1 MIKQLLSAAALAAMA
16 LSVNATEV
24 TLWEGEC
31 NFGTAWAS
39 DASFAIGAS
48 DLNVLGNETAVLKLY
63 YTLDS
68 ACEYWQFK
76 PCSNGDG
83 WTPLAVA
90 AELGNDYSCITV
102 NAGTTSYELPLGA
115 ADIATIKANGLRM
128 QGYGMTMTKV
138 TTDTDKEIDPN
149 VLWEGELEFTG
160 WDVHGAEV
168 AQSKVKAGDILTYTF
183 SNAGSDSEALLK
195 ASDWSNLLGTTKIVR
210 NVMEKGKVEVGVT
223 QEMIDDCGGKFFLQG
238 IGNFVVTK
246 IEKTGTFDP
255 KGVVVYGSRKSSI
268 SIFAVIPEGTTKI
281 AADFNEAPEWFQLC
295 NSTWEPQEFPYEAS
309 NDGKTIT
316 WTITPE
322 FIADVASTEEF
333 VINAGIQNIGNESSR
348 TVNLLKV
355 YYPSDESGIAG
366 IAAEK
371 KSVNV
376 YDLAGRVVRHN
387 VESANAVN
395 GLAKGIYIVNGK
407 KVLVK

>member
-16 LSVNATEV
+16 LSVNAAEV

-90 AELGNDYSCITV
+90 AELGNDYSCISV

-115 ADIATIKANGLRM
+115 ADIATIKANGMRF

-149 VLWEGELEFTG
+149 VLWEGEYTITG
-160 WDVHGAEV
+160 WNNGAEF
-168 AQSKVKAGDILTYTF
+168 AAGKVKAGDILTYTF
-183 SNAGSDSEALLK
+183 TEAGNDDAQVLVKGSD
-195 ASDWSNLLGTTKIVR
+195 WNNLLGTTKITQKDMATGAVT
-210 NVMEKGKVEVGVT
+210 VGVT
-223 QEMIDDCGGKFFLQG
+223 QEMIDNCGGKIFLQG
-238 IGNFVVTK
+238 EGDCVCTK
-246 IEKTGTFDP
+246 ITKTGEFDA
-255 KGVVVYGSRKSSI
+255 KGVAAYGARIPGVSV
-268 SIFAVIPEGTTKI
+268 FAVIPEGTAKV
-281 AADFNEAPEWFQLC
+281 AVEFDAVPEWAQLC
-295 NSTWEPQEFPYEAS
+295 DKSWTDKEFPSEAS
-309 NDGKTIT
+309 NEGKTVT
-316 WTITPE
+316 YTITPE
-322 FIADVASTEEF
+322 FVTAVATDKEF
-333 VINAGIQNIGNESSR
+333 IINGGGAN
-348 TVNLLKV
+348 VVKV
-355 YYPSDESGIAG
+355 YYPSEGDDSGIAG

-371 KSVNV
+371 KIVNV

-387 VESANAVN
+387 IDSANAIN

>member
-16 LSVNATEV
+16 LSVNAAEV

-31 NFGTAWAS
+31 NFGTAWS
-39 DASFAIGAS
+39 ESFAIGAS

-76 PCSNGDG
+76 PCSNSEG
-83 WTPLAVA
+83 WTPLEVA
-90 AELGNDYSCITV
+90 KTLGNDYSCISV
-102 NAGTTSYELPLGA
+102 NAGTTSYELPLEA

-149 VLWEGELEFTG
+149 VIWEGEYKISG
-160 WDVHGAEV
+160 WNNGAEF
-168 AQSKVKAGDILTYTF
+168 AAGKVKAGDILTYTF
-183 SNAGSDSEALLK
+183 TEAGNDDAQVLVKGSD
-195 ASDWSNLLGTTKIVR
+195 WNNLLGTTKITHKDMATGAVT
-210 NVMEKGKVEVGVT
+210 VGVT
-223 QEMIDDCGGKFFLQG
+223 QEMIDNCGGKIFLQG
-238 IGNFVVTK
+238 EGDCVCTK
-246 IEKTGTFDP
+246 ITKTGEFDA
-255 KGVVVYGSRKSSI
+255 KGVAAYGARIPGVSV
-268 SIFAVIPEGTTKI
+268 FAVIPEGTAKV
-281 AADFNEAPEWFQLC
+281 AVDFDAVPEWTQLC
-295 NSTWEPQEFPYEAS
+295 DKSWTDKEFPSETS
-309 NDGKTIT
+309 NEGKTVT
-316 WTITPE
+316 YTITPE
-322 FIADVASTEEF
+322 FVTAVATDKEF
-333 VINAGIQNIGNESSR
+333 IINGGGAN
-348 TVNLLKV
+348 VVKV
-355 YYPSDESGIAG
+355 YYPSETESGIAG

-371 KSVNV
+371 KIVNV

-387 VESANAVN
+387 IDSANAVN

>member
-16 LSVNATEV
+16 LSVNAAEV

-90 AELGNDYSCITV
+90 AELGNDYSCISV

-115 ADIATIKANGLRM
+115 ADIATIKANGMRF

-149 VLWEGELEFTG
+149 VLWEGEYTITG
-160 WDVHGAEV
+160 WNNGAEF
-168 AQSKVKAGDILTYTF
+168 AAGKVKAGDILTYTF
-183 SNAGSDSEALLK
+183 TEAGNDDAQVLVKGSD
-195 ASDWSNLLGTTKIVR
+195 WNNLLGTTKITQKDMATGAVT
-210 NVMEKGKVEVGVT
+210 VGVT
-223 QEMIDDCGGKFFLQG
+223 QEMIDNCGGKIFLQG
-238 IGNFVVTK
+238 EGDCVCTK
-246 IEKTGTFDP
+246 ITKTGEFDA
-255 KGVVVYGSRKSSI
+255 KGVAAYGARIPGVSV
-268 SIFAVIPEGTTKI
+268 FAVIPEGTAKV
-281 AADFNEAPEWFQLC
+281 AVEFDAVPEWAQLC
-295 NSTWEPQEFPYEAS
+295 DKSWTDKGFPSEAS
-309 NDGKTIT
+309 NEGKTVT
-316 WTITPE
+316 YTITPE
-322 FIADVASTEEF
+322 FVTAVATDKEF
-333 VINAGIQNIGNESSR
+333 IINGGGAN
-348 TVNLLKV
+348 VVKV
-355 YYPSDESGIAG
+355 YYPSEGDDSGIAG

-371 KSVNV
+371 KIVNV

-387 VESANAVN
+387 IDSANAVN
-395 GLAKGIYIVNGK
+395 GLAKGIYIINGK

>member
-16 LSVNATEV
+16 LSVNAAKV

-149 VLWEGELEFTG
+149 VLWEGEYKISG
-160 WDVHGAEV
+160 WNSGAEFPV
-168 AQSKVKAGDILTYTF
+168 GKVKAGDILTYTF
-183 SNAGSDSEALLK
+183 TEAGSENAQVLIK
-195 ASDWSNLLGTTKIVR
+195 GSDWNNLLGTTKITQKDMATGAVT
-210 NVMEKGKVEVGVT
+210 VGVT
-223 QEMIDDCGGKFFLQG
+223 QEMIDNCGGKIFLQG
-238 IGNFVVTK
+238 EGDCVCTK
-246 IEKTGTFDP
+246 ITKAGEFDA
-255 KGVVVYGSRKSSI
+255 KGVAAYGARIPGVSV
-268 SIFAVIPEGTTKI
+268 FAVIPEGTAKV
-281 AADFNEAPEWFQLC
+281 AVDFDAVPEWAQLC
-295 NSTWEPQEFPYEAS
+295 DKSWTDKEFPKETS
-309 NDGKTIT
+309 NDGKTVT
-316 WTITPE
+316 YTITPE
-322 FIADVASTEEF
+322 FVTAVATDKEF
-333 VINAGIQNIGNESSR
+333 IINGGGAN
-348 TVNLLKV
+348 VVKV
-355 YYPSDESGIAG
+355 YYPSEGDDSGIAG

>member
-16 LSVNATEV
+16 LSVNAAEV

-90 AELGNDYSCITV
+90 AELGNSYNCISVT
-102 NAGTTSYELPLGA
+102 AESTFYDLPLGA

-149 VLWEGELEFTG
+149 MIWEGEYKISG
-160 WDVHGAEV
+160 WNSGAEFPV
-168 AQSKVKAGDILTYTF
+168 GKVKAGDILTYTF
-183 SNAGSDSEALLK
+183 TEAGNEDAQVLVKGSD
-195 ASDWSNLLGTTKIVR
+195 WNNLLGTTKITQKDMATGAV
-210 NVMEKGKVEVGVT
+210 VVGVT
-223 QEMIDDCGGKFFLQG
+223 QEMIDNCGGKIFLQG
-238 IGNFVVTK
+238 EGDCVCTK
-246 IEKTGTFDP
+246 ITKTGEFDA
-255 KGVVVYGSRKSSI
+255 KGVAAYGARIPGVSV
-268 SIFAVIPEGTTKI
+268 FAVIPEGTAKV
-281 AADFNEAPEWFQLC
+281 AVEFDAVPEWAQLC
-295 NSTWEPQEFPYEAS
+295 DKSWTDKEFPSETS
-309 NDGKTIT
+309 NEGKTVT
-316 WTITPE
+316 YTITPE
-322 FIADVASTEEF
+322 FVTAVATDKEF
-333 VINAGIQNIGNESSR
+333 IINGGGAN
-348 TVNLLKV
+348 VVKV
-355 YYPSDESGIAG
+355 YYPSEGDDSGIAG
-366 IAAEK
+366 IVADK
-371 KSVNV
+371 KIVNV

-387 VESANAVN
+387 IDSANAVN

>member
-16 LSVNATEV
+16 LSVNAAEV

-90 AELGNDYSCITV
+90 AELGNDYSCISV

-149 VLWEGELEFTG
+149 VLWEGEYTITG
-160 WDVHGAEV
+160 WNNGAEF
-168 AQSKVKAGDILTYTF
+168 AAGKVKAGDILTYTF
-183 SNAGSDSEALLK
+183 TEAGNDDAQVLVKGSD
-195 ASDWSNLLGTTKIVR
+195 WNNLLGTTKITQKDMATGAVT
-210 NVMEKGKVEVGVT
+210 VGVT
-223 QEMIDDCGGKFFLQG
+223 QEMIDNCGGKIFLQG
-238 IGNFVVTK
+238 EGDCVCTK
-246 IEKTGTFDP
+246 ITKTGEFDA
-255 KGVVVYGSRKSSI
+255 KGVAAYGARIPGVSV
-268 SIFAVIPEGTTKI
+268 FAVIPEGTAKV
-281 AADFNEAPEWFQLC
+281 AVEFDAVPEWAQLC
-295 NSTWEPQEFPYEAS
+295 DKSWTDKEFPSEAS
-309 NDGKTIT
+309 NEGKTVT
-316 WTITPE
+316 YTITPE
-322 FIADVASTEEF
+322 FVTAVATDKEF
-333 VINAGIQNIGNESSR
+333 IINGGGAN
-348 TVNLLKV
+348 VVKV
-355 YYPSDESGIAG
+355 YYPSEGDDSGIAG

-371 KSVNV
+371 KIVNI

-387 VESANAVN
+387 IDSANAIN

>member
-16 LSVNATEV
+16 LSVNAAEV

-90 AELGNDYSCITV
+90 AELGNDYSCISV

-115 ADIATIKANGLRM
+115 ADIATIKANGLRF

-149 VLWEGELEFTG
+149 VLWEGEYTITG
-160 WDVHGAEV
+160 WNNGAEF
-168 AQSKVKAGDILTYTF
+168 AAGKVKAGDILTYTF
-183 SNAGSDSEALLK
+183 TEAGNENAQVLVKGSD
-195 ASDWSNLLGTTKIVR
+195 WNNLLGTTKITQKDMATGAVT
-210 NVMEKGKVEVGVT
+210 VGVT
-223 QEMIDDCGGKFFLQG
+223 QEMIDNCGGKIFLQG
-238 IGNFVVTK
+238 EGDCVCTK
-246 IEKTGTFDP
+246 ITKTGEFDAKSVAAYGARIP
-255 KGVVVYGSRKSSI
+255 GVSV
-268 SIFAVIPEGTTKI
+268 FAVIPEGTAKV
-281 AADFNEAPEWFQLC
+281 AVEFDAVPEWAQLC
-295 NSTWEPQEFPYEAS
+295 DKSWTDKEFPSETS
-309 NDGKTIT
+309 NEGKTVT
-316 WTITPE
+316 YTITPE
-322 FIADVASTEEF
+322 FVTAVAADKEF
-333 VINAGIQNIGNESSR
+333 IINGGGANVVKI
-348 TVNLLKV
+348 
-355 YYPSDESGIAG
+355 YYPTEDAGSGIAG

-371 KSVNV
+371 KIVNV

-387 VESANAVN
+387 IDSANAVN

>member
-16 LSVNATEV
+16 LSVNAAEV

-90 AELGNDYSCITV
+90 AELGNDYSCISV

-115 ADIATIKANGLRM
+115 ADIATIKANGMRF

-149 VLWEGELEFTG
+149 VLWEGEYTITG
-160 WDVHGAEV
+160 WNNGAEF
-168 AQSKVKAGDILTYTF
+168 AAGKVKAGDILTYTF
-183 SNAGSDSEALLK
+183 TEAGNDDAQVLVKGSD
-195 ASDWSNLLGTTKIVR
+195 WNNLLGTTKITHKDMATGAVT
-210 NVMEKGKVEVGVT
+210 VGVT
-223 QEMIDDCGGKFFLQG
+223 QEMIDNCGGKIFLQG
-238 IGNFVVTK
+238 EGDCVCTK
-246 IEKTGTFDP
+246 ITKTGEFDA
-255 KGVVVYGSRKSSI
+255 KGVAAYGARIPGVSV
-268 SIFAVIPEGTTKI
+268 FAVIPEGTAKV
-281 AADFNEAPEWFQLC
+281 AVEFDAVPEWAQLC
-295 NSTWEPQEFPYEAS
+295 DKSWTDKEFPSEAS
-309 NDGKTIT
+309 NEGKTVT
-316 WTITPE
+316 YTITPE
-322 FIADVASTEEF
+322 FVTAVATDKEF
-333 VINAGIQNIGNESSR
+333 IINGGGAN
-348 TVNLLKV
+348 VVKV
-355 YYPSDESGIAG
+355 YYPSEGEGSGIAG

-371 KSVNV
+371 KIVNV

-387 VESANAVN
+387 IDSANAIN

>member
-16 LSVNATEV
+16 LSVNAAEV

-31 NFGTAWAS
+31 NFGTAWS
-39 DASFAIGAS
+39 ESFAIPAS
-48 DLNVLGNETAVLKLY
+48 DLSVLGNETAVLKLY

-149 VLWEGELEFTG
+149 VLWEGEYTITG
-160 WDVHGAEV
+160 WNNGAEF
-168 AQSKVKAGDILTYTF
+168 AAGKVKAGDILTYTF
-183 SNAGSDSEALLK
+183 TNSGAEGAQALIK
-195 ASDWSNLLGTTKIVR
+195 GSDWSNLLGTTKI
-210 NVMEKGKVEVGVT
+210 NAADMAKGDVIVGVT
-223 QEMIDDCGGKFFLQG
+223 QEMIDNCGGKIFVQG
-238 IGNFVVTK
+238 DGGCVLTK
-246 IEKTGTFDP
+246 IAKTGTFDP
-255 KGVVVYGSRKSSI
+255 KNVIAYGNRVPGANV
-268 SIFAVIPEGTTKI
+268 FTVIPEGTKKI
-281 AADFNEAPEWFQLC
+281 AVEYTIAPVWSNLNYTENYNWVELELT
-295 NSTWEPQEFPYEAS
+295 SEPSA
-309 NDGKTIT
+309 DGKIVTYNL
-316 WTITPE
+316 
-322 FIADVASTEEF
+322 TEEAIAS
-333 VINAGIQNIGNESSR
+333 INAGKEVV
-348 TVNLLKV
+348 VNTENSEVVKV
-355 YYPSDESGIAG
+355 FYPSEGEGSGIAG

-371 KSVNV
+371 KIVNV

-387 VESANAVN
+387 IDSANAVN

>member
-16 LSVNATEV
+16 LSVNAAEV

-115 ADIATIKANGLRM
+115 ADIATIKANGMRF

-149 VLWEGELEFTG
+149 VLWEGEYTITG
-160 WDVHGAEV
+160 WNNGAEF
-168 AQSKVKAGDILTYTF
+168 AAGKVKAGDILTYTF
-183 SNAGSDSEALLK
+183 TEAGNDDAQVLVKGSD
-195 ASDWSNLLGTTKIVR
+195 WNNLLGTTKITHKDMATGAVT
-210 NVMEKGKVEVGVT
+210 VGVT
-223 QEMIDDCGGKFFLQG
+223 QEMIDNCGGKIFLQG
-238 IGNFVVTK
+238 EGDCVCTK
-246 IEKTGTFDP
+246 ITKTGEFDA
-255 KGVVVYGSRKSSI
+255 KGVAAYGARIPGVSV
-268 SIFAVIPEGTTKI
+268 FAVIPEGTAKV
-281 AADFNEAPEWFQLC
+281 AVEFDAVPEWAQLC
-295 NSTWEPQEFPYEAS
+295 DKSWTDKEFPSEAS
-309 NDGKTIT
+309 NEGKTVT
-316 WTITPE
+316 YTITPE
-322 FIADVASTEEF
+322 FVTTVATDKEF
-333 VINAGIQNIGNESSR
+333 IINGGGAN
-348 TVNLLKV
+348 VVKV
-355 YYPSDESGIAG
+355 YYPSEGDDSGIAG

-371 KSVNV
+371 KIVNV

-387 VESANAVN
+387 IDSANAVN

>member
-16 LSVNATEV
+16 LSVNAAEV

-90 AELGNDYSCITV
+90 TELGNDYSCISV

-115 ADIATIKANGLRM
+115 ADIATIKANGMRF

-149 VLWEGELEFTG
+149 VLWEGEYTITG
-160 WDVHGAEV
+160 WNNGAEF
-168 AQSKVKAGDILTYTF
+168 AAGKVKAGDILTYTF
-183 SNAGSDSEALLK
+183 TEAGNDDAQVLVKGSD
-195 ASDWSNLLGTTKIVR
+195 WNNLLGTTKITHKDMATGAVT
-210 NVMEKGKVEVGVT
+210 VGVT
-223 QEMIDDCGGKFFLQG
+223 QEMIDNCGGKIFLQG
-238 IGNFVVTK
+238 EGDCVCTK
-246 IEKTGTFDP
+246 ITKTGEFDA
-255 KGVVVYGSRKSSI
+255 KGVAAYGARIPGVSV
-268 SIFAVIPEGTTKI
+268 FAVIPEGSAKV
-281 AADFNEAPEWFQLC
+281 AVEFDAVPEWAQLC
-295 NSTWEPQEFPYEAS
+295 DKSWTDKEFPSEAS
-309 NDGKTIT
+309 NEGKTVT
-316 WTITPE
+316 YTITPE
-322 FIADVASTEEF
+322 FVTAVATDKEF
-333 VINAGIQNIGNESSR
+333 IINGGGAN
-348 TVNLLKV
+348 VVKV
-355 YYPSDESGIAG
+355 YYPSEGDDSGIAG

-371 KSVNV
+371 KIVNV

-387 VESANAVN
+387 IDSANAIN

>member
-1 MIKQLLSAAALAAMA
+1 MIKQLLSAAAVAAMA
-16 LSVNATEV
+16 LSVNAAEV

-90 AELGNDYSCITV
+90 AELGNSYNCISVT
-102 NAGTTSYELPLGA
+102 AESTFYDLPLGA

-149 VLWEGELEFTG
+149 MIWEGEYKISG
-160 WDVHGAEV
+160 WNSGAEFPV
-168 AQSKVKAGDILTYTF
+168 GKVKAGDILTYTF
-183 SNAGSDSEALLK
+183 TEAGNEDAQVLVKGSD
-195 ASDWSNLLGTTKIVR
+195 WNNLLGTTKITQKDMATGAV
-210 NVMEKGKVEVGVT
+210 VVGVT
-223 QEMIDDCGGKFFLQG
+223 QEMIDNCGGKIFLQG
-238 IGNFVVTK
+238 VGDCVCTK
-246 IEKTGTFDP
+246 ITKTGEFDA
-255 KGVVVYGSRKSSI
+255 KGVAAYGARIPGVSV
-268 SIFAVIPEGTTKI
+268 FAVIPEGTAKV
-281 AADFNEAPEWFQLC
+281 AVEFDAVPEWAQLC
-295 NSTWEPQEFPYEAS
+295 DKSWTDKGFPSETS
-309 NDGKTIT
+309 NEGKTIT
-316 WTITPE
+316 YTITPE
-322 FIADVASTEEF
+322 FVTTVATDKEF
-333 VINAGIQNIGNESSR
+333 IINGLGAN
-348 TVNLLKV
+348 VVKV
-355 YYPSDESGIAG
+355 YYPTEDAGSGIAG

-371 KSVNV
+371 KIVNV

-387 VESANAVN
+387 VDSANAVN

>member
-16 LSVNATEV
+16 LSVNAAEV

-90 AELGNDYSCITV
+90 AELGNSYNCISVT
-102 NAGTTSYELPLGA
+102 AESTSYDLPLEA

-149 VLWEGELEFTG
+149 VLWEGEYKISG
-160 WDVHGAEV
+160 WNSGAEI
-168 AQSKVKAGDILTYTF
+168 AAGKVKAGDILTYTF
-183 SNAGSDSEALLK
+183 TEAGNDDAQVLVKGSD
-195 ASDWSNLLGTTKIVR
+195 WNNLLGTTKITHKDMATGSVT
-210 NVMEKGKVEVGVT
+210 VGVT
-223 QEMIDDCGGKFFLQG
+223 QEMIDNCGGKIFLQG
-238 IGNFVVTK
+238 DGDCVCTK
-246 IEKTGTFDP
+246 ITKTGEFDA
-255 KGVVVYGSRKSSI
+255 KGVAAYGARIPGVSV
-268 SIFAVIPEGTTKI
+268 FAVIPEGTAKV
-281 AADFNEAPEWFQLC
+281 AVEFDAVPEWAQLC
-295 NSTWEPQEFPYEAS
+295 DKNWTDKEFPSETS
-309 NDGKTIT
+309 NEGKTVT
-316 WTITPE
+316 YTITPE
-322 FIADVASTEEF
+322 FVTAVATDKEF
-333 VINAGIQNIGNESSR
+333 IINGGGAN
-348 TVNLLKV
+348 VVKV
-355 YYPSDESGIAG
+355 YYPSEGDDSGIAG

-371 KSVNV
+371 KIVNV
-376 YDLAGRVVRHN
+376 YDMAGRVVRHN
-387 VESANAVN
+387 IDSANAVN

>member
-16 LSVNATEV
+16 LSVNAAEV

-90 AELGNDYSCITV
+90 AELGNDYSCISV

-149 VLWEGELEFTG
+149 VLWEGEYKISG
-160 WDVHGAEV
+160 WNSGAEI
-168 AQSKVKAGDILTYTF
+168 AAGKVKAGDILTYTF
-183 SNAGSDSEALLK
+183 TEAGNDDAQVLVKGSD
-195 ASDWSNLLGTTKIVR
+195 WNNLLGTTKITHKDMATGAVT
-210 NVMEKGKVEVGVT
+210 VGVT
-223 QEMIDDCGGKFFLQG
+223 QEMIDNCGGKIFLQG
-238 IGNFVVTK
+238 EGDCVCTK
-246 IEKTGTFDP
+246 ITKTGEFDA
-255 KGVVVYGSRKSSI
+255 KGVAAYGARIPGVSV
-268 SIFAVIPEGTTKI
+268 FAVIPEGTAKV
-281 AADFNEAPEWFQLC
+281 AVEFDAVPEWAQLC
-295 NSTWEPQEFPYEAS
+295 DKSWTDKEFPSEAS
-309 NDGKTIT
+309 NEGKTVT
-316 WTITPE
+316 YTITPE
-322 FIADVASTEEF
+322 FVTAVATDKEF
-333 VINAGIQNIGNESSR
+333 IINGGGAN
-348 TVNLLKV
+348 VVKV
-355 YYPSDESGIAG
+355 YYPSEGDDSGIAG

-371 KSVNV
+371 KIVNV
-376 YDLAGRVVRHN
+376 YDLTGRVVRHN
-387 VESANAVN
+387 IDSANAVN

>member
-16 LSVNATEV
+16 LSVNAAEV

-90 AELGNDYSCITV
+90 TELGNDYSCISV

-115 ADIATIKANGLRM
+115 ADIATIKANGMRF

-149 VLWEGELEFTG
+149 VLWEGEYTITG
-160 WDVHGAEV
+160 WNSGAEF
-168 AQSKVKAGDILTYTF
+168 AAGKVKAGDILTYTF
-183 SNAGSDSEALLK
+183 TEAGNDDAQVLVKGSD
-195 ASDWSNLLGTTKIVR
+195 WNNLLGTTKITHKDMATGAVT
-210 NVMEKGKVEVGVT
+210 VGVT
-223 QEMIDDCGGKFFLQG
+223 QEMIDNCGGKIFLQG
-238 IGNFVVTK
+238 EGDCVCTK
-246 IEKTGTFDP
+246 ITKTGEFDA
-255 KGVVVYGSRKSSI
+255 KGVAAYGARIPGVSV
-268 SIFAVIPEGTTKI
+268 FAVIPEGTAKV
-281 AADFNEAPEWFQLC
+281 AVEFDAVPEWAQLC
-295 NSTWEPQEFPYEAS
+295 DKSWTDKEFPSEAS
-309 NDGKTIT
+309 NEGKTVT
-316 WTITPE
+316 YTITPE
-322 FIADVASTEEF
+322 FVTAVATDKEF
-333 VINAGIQNIGNESSR
+333 IINGGGAN
-348 TVNLLKV
+348 VVKV
-355 YYPSDESGIAG
+355 YYPSEGDDSGIAG

-371 KSVNV
+371 KIVNV

-387 VESANAVN
+387 IDSANAVN

>member
-16 LSVNATEV
+16 LSVNAAEV

-90 AELGNDYSCITV
+90 AELGNDYSCISV

-115 ADIATIKANGLRM
+115 ADIATIKANGMRF

-149 VLWEGELEFTG
+149 VLWEGEYTITG
-160 WDVHGAEV
+160 WNSGAEI
-168 AQSKVKAGDILTYTF
+168 AAGKVKAGDILTYTF
-183 SNAGSDSEALLK
+183 TEAGNDDAQVLVKGSD
-195 ASDWSNLLGTTKIVR
+195 WNNLLGTTKITHKDMATGAVT
-210 NVMEKGKVEVGVT
+210 VGVT
-223 QEMIDDCGGKFFLQG
+223 QEMIDNCGGKIFLQG
-238 IGNFVVTK
+238 EGDCVCTK
-246 IEKTGTFDP
+246 ITKTGEFDA
-255 KGVVVYGSRKSSI
+255 KGVAAYGARIPGVSV
-268 SIFAVIPEGTTKI
+268 FAVIPEGTAKV
-281 AADFNEAPEWFQLC
+281 AVEFDAVPEWAQLC
-295 NSTWEPQEFPYEAS
+295 DKSWTDKEFPSEAS
-309 NDGKTIT
+309 NEGKTVT
-316 WTITPE
+316 YTITPE
-322 FIADVASTEEF
+322 FVTAVATDKEF
-333 VINAGIQNIGNESSR
+333 IINGGGAN
-348 TVNLLKV
+348 VVKV
-355 YYPSDESGIAG
+355 YYPSEGDDSGIAG

-371 KSVNV
+371 KIVNV

-387 VESANAVN
+387 IDSANAVN

>member
-16 LSVNATEV
+16 LSVNAAEV

-90 AELGNDYSCITV
+90 AELGNDYSCISV

-115 ADIATIKANGLRM
+115 ADIATIKANGLRF

-149 VLWEGELEFTG
+149 VLWEGEYTITG
-160 WDVHGAEV
+160 WNNGAEF
-168 AQSKVKAGDILTYTF
+168 AAGKVKAGDILTYTF
-183 SNAGSDSEALLK
+183 TEAGNDDAQVLVKGSD
-195 ASDWSNLLGTTKIVR
+195 WNNLLGTTKITHKDMATGAVT
-210 NVMEKGKVEVGVT
+210 VGVT
-223 QEMIDDCGGKFFLQG
+223 QEMIDNCGGKIFLQG
-238 IGNFVVTK
+238 EGDCVCTK
-246 IEKTGTFDP
+246 ITKTGEFDA
-255 KGVVVYGSRKSSI
+255 KGVAAYGARIPGVSV
-268 SIFAVIPEGTTKI
+268 FAVIPEGTAKV
-281 AADFNEAPEWFQLC
+281 AVEFDAVPEWAQLC
-295 NSTWEPQEFPYEAS
+295 DKSWTDKEFPSEAS
-309 NDGKTIT
+309 NEGKTVT
-316 WTITPE
+316 YTITPE
-322 FIADVASTEEF
+322 FVTAVATDKEF
-333 VINAGIQNIGNESSR
+333 IINGGGAN
-348 TVNLLKV
+348 VVKV
-355 YYPSDESGIAG
+355 YYPSEGDDSGIAG

-371 KSVNV
+371 KIVNV

-387 VESANAVN
+387 IDSANAVN

>member
-16 LSVNATEV
+16 LSVNAAEV
-24 TLWEGEC
+24 TLWEDEC

-68 ACEYWQFK
+68 ACEYWQIK
-76 PCSNGDG
+76 PCSNGEG
-83 WTPLAVA
+83 WTPLEVA
-90 AELGNDYSCITV
+90 KTLGNDYSCISV
-102 NAGTTSYELPLGA
+102 NAGTTSYELPLEA

-149 VLWEGELEFTG
+149 VLWEGEYKISG
-160 WDVHGAEV
+160 WNNGAEF
-168 AQSKVKAGDILTYTF
+168 AAGKVKAGDILTYTF
-183 SNAGSDSEALLK
+183 TEAGSESAQVLIK
-195 ASDWSNLLGTTKIVR
+195 GSDWNNLLGTTKITQKDMATGAVT
-210 NVMEKGKVEVGVT
+210 VGVT
-223 QEMIDDCGGKFFLQG
+223 QEMIDNCGGKIFLQG
-238 IGNFVVTK
+238 EGDCVCTK
-246 IEKTGTFDP
+246 ITKTGEFDA
-255 KGVVVYGSRKSSI
+255 KGVAAYGARIPGVSV
-268 SIFAVIPEGTTKI
+268 FAVIPEGTAKV
-281 AADFNEAPEWFQLC
+281 AVEFDAVPEWAQLC
-295 NSTWEPQEFPYEAS
+295 DKSWTDKEFPSETS
-309 NDGKTIT
+309 NEGKTVT
-316 WTITPE
+316 YTITPE
-322 FIADVASTEEF
+322 FVTAVATDKEF
-333 VINAGIQNIGNESSR
+333 IINGGGAN
-348 TVNLLKV
+348 VVKV
-355 YYPSDESGIAG
+355 YYPTEDAGSGIAG

-371 KSVNV
+371 KIVNV

-387 VESANAVN
+387 VDSANAVN

>member
-16 LSVNATEV
+16 LSVNAAEV

-90 AELGNDYSCITV
+90 AELGNDYSCISV

-115 ADIATIKANGLRM
+115 ADIATIKANGMRF

-149 VLWEGELEFTG
+149 VLWEGEYTITG
-160 WDVHGAEV
+160 WNNGAEF
-168 AQSKVKAGDILTYTF
+168 AAGKVKAGDILTYTF
-183 SNAGSDSEALLK
+183 TEAGNDDAQVLVKGSD
-195 ASDWSNLLGTTKIVR
+195 WNNLLGTTKITHKDMATGAVT
-210 NVMEKGKVEVGVT
+210 VGVT
-223 QEMIDDCGGKFFLQG
+223 QEMIDNCGGKIFLQG
-238 IGNFVVTK
+238 EGDCVCTK
-246 IEKTGTFDP
+246 ITKTGEFDA
-255 KGVVVYGSRKSSI
+255 KGVAAYGARIPGVSV
-268 SIFAVIPEGTTKI
+268 FAVIPEGTAKV
-281 AADFNEAPEWFQLC
+281 AVEFDAVPEWAQLC
-295 NSTWEPQEFPYEAS
+295 DKSWADKEFPSEAS
-309 NDGKTIT
+309 NEGKTIT
-316 WTITPE
+316 YTITPE
-322 FIADVASTEEF
+322 FVTAVAADKEF
-333 VINAGIQNIGNESSR
+333 IINGGGAN
-348 TVNLLKV
+348 VVKV
-355 YYPSDESGIAG
+355 YYPTEDAGSGIAG

-371 KSVNV
+371 KIVNV

-387 VESANAVN
+387 VDSANAVN

>member
-16 LSVNATEV
+16 LSVNAAEV

-39 DASFAIGAS
+39 DASFAIGTS

-83 WTPLAVA
+83 WTPLEVA
-90 AELGNDYSCITV
+90 KTLGNDYQCISV
-102 NAGTTSYELPLGA
+102 NGGTTSYELPLEA
-115 ADIATIKANGLRM
+115 ADIATIKANGLRF

-138 TTDTDKEIDPN
+138 TTDTEAVVDRNLI
-149 VLWEGELEFTG
+149 WEGEYKISG
-160 WDVHGAEV
+160 WNSGAEF
-168 AQSKVKAGDILTYTF
+168 AAGKVKAGDILTYTF
-183 SNAGSDSEALLK
+183 TEAGNDDAQVLVKGSD
-195 ASDWSNLLGTTKIVR
+195 WNNLLGTTKITHKDMATGAVT
-210 NVMEKGKVEVGVT
+210 VGVT
-223 QEMIDDCGGKFFLQG
+223 QEMIDNCGGKIFLQG
-238 IGNFVVTK
+238 EGDCVCTK
-246 IEKTGTFDP
+246 ITKTGEFDA
-255 KGVVVYGSRKSSI
+255 KGVAAYGARIPGVSV
-268 SIFAVIPEGTTKI
+268 FAVIPEGTAKV
-281 AADFNEAPEWFQLC
+281 AVEFDAVPEWAQLC
-295 NSTWEPQEFPYEAS
+295 DKSWTDKEFPSEAS
-309 NDGKTIT
+309 NEGKTVT
-316 WTITPE
+316 YTITPE
-322 FIADVASTEEF
+322 FVTAVATDKEF
-333 VINAGIQNIGNESSR
+333 IINGGGAN
-348 TVNLLKV
+348 VVKV
-355 YYPSDESGIAG
+355 YYPSEGDDSGIAG

-371 KSVNV
+371 KIVNV

-387 VESANAVN
+387 IDSANAVN

>member
-16 LSVNATEV
+16 LSVNAAEV

-68 ACEYWQFK
+68 TCEYWQFK
-76 PCSNGDG
+76 PCSNGEG

-90 AELGNDYSCITV
+90 KTLGNDYSCISV
-102 NAGTTSYELPLGA
+102 NAGTTSYELPLEA

-149 VLWEGELEFTG
+149 VLWEGEYTITG
-160 WDVHGAEV
+160 WNSGAEFPV
-168 AQSKVKAGDILTYTF
+168 GKVKAGDILTYTF
-183 SNAGSDSEALLK
+183 TEAGNEDAQVLVKGSD
-195 ASDWSNLLGTTKIVR
+195 WNNLLGTTKITQKDMATGAVT
-210 NVMEKGKVEVGVT
+210 VGVT
-223 QEMIDDCGGKFFLQG
+223 QEMIDNCGGKIFLQG
-238 IGNFVVTK
+238 EGDCVCTK
-246 IEKTGTFDP
+246 ITKTGEFDAKDVAAYGARIP
-255 KGVVVYGSRKSSI
+255 GVSV
-268 SIFAVIPEGTTKI
+268 FAVIPEGTAKV
-281 AADFNEAPEWFQLC
+281 AVDFDAVPEWVQLC
-295 NSTWEPQEFPYEAS
+295 DKSWTDKEFPKETS
-309 NDGKTIT
+309 NDGKTVT
-316 WTITPE
+316 YAITPE
-322 FIADVASTEEF
+322 FVTAVATDKEF
-333 VINAGIQNIGNESSR
+333 IINGGGAN
-348 TVNLLKV
+348 VVKV
-355 YYPSDESGIAG
+355 YYPSETESGIAG

-371 KSVNV
+371 KIVNV

-387 VESANAVN
+387 IDSANAVN

>member
-16 LSVNATEV
+16 LSVNAEEV

-90 AELGNDYSCITV
+90 AELGNDYSCISV

-115 ADIATIKANGLRM
+115 ADIATIKANGLRF

-149 VLWEGELEFTG
+149 VLWEGEYTITG
-160 WDVHGAEV
+160 WNNGAEF
-168 AQSKVKAGDILTYTF
+168 AAGKVKAGDILTYTF
-183 SNAGSDSEALLK
+183 TEAGNDDAQVLVKGSD
-195 ASDWSNLLGTTKIVR
+195 WNNLLGTTKITHKDMATGAVT
-210 NVMEKGKVEVGVT
+210 VGVT
-223 QEMIDDCGGKFFLQG
+223 QEMIDNCGGKIFLQG
-238 IGNFVVTK
+238 EGDCVCTK
-246 IEKTGTFDP
+246 ITKTGEFDA
-255 KGVVVYGSRKSSI
+255 KGVAAYGARIPGVSV
-268 SIFAVIPEGTTKI
+268 FAVIPEGTAKV
-281 AADFNEAPEWFQLC
+281 AVEFDAVPEWAQLC
-295 NSTWEPQEFPYEAS
+295 DKSWTDKEFPSEAS
-309 NDGKTIT
+309 NEGKTVT
-316 WTITPE
+316 YTITPE
-322 FIADVASTEEF
+322 FVTAVATDKEF
-333 VINAGIQNIGNESSR
+333 IINGGGAN
-348 TVNLLKV
+348 VVKV
-355 YYPSDESGIAG
+355 YYPSEGDDSGIAG

-371 KSVNV
+371 KIVNV

-387 VESANAVN
+387 IDSANAVN

>member
-16 LSVNATEV
+16 LSVNAAEV

-90 AELGNDYSCITV
+90 AELGNDYSCISV

-115 ADIATIKANGLRM
+115 ADIATIKANGLRF

-149 VLWEGELEFTG
+149 VLWEGEYTITG
-160 WDVHGAEV
+160 WNNGAEF
-168 AQSKVKAGDILTYTF
+168 AAGKVKAGDILTYTF
-183 SNAGSDSEALLK
+183 TEAGNDDAQVLVKGSD
-195 ASDWSNLLGTTKIVR
+195 WNNLLGTTKITHKDMATGAVT
-210 NVMEKGKVEVGVT
+210 VGVT
-223 QEMIDDCGGKFFLQG
+223 QEMIDNCGGKIFLQG
-238 IGNFVVTK
+238 VGYCVCTK
-246 IEKTGTFDP
+246 ITKTGEFDAKSVAAYGARIP
-255 KGVVVYGSRKSSI
+255 GVSV
-268 SIFAVIPEGTTKI
+268 FAVIPEGTAKV
-281 AADFNEAPEWFQLC
+281 AVEFDAVPEWAQLC
-295 NSTWEPQEFPYEAS
+295 DKSWTDKEFPSEAS
-309 NDGKTIT
+309 NEGKTVT
-316 WTITPE
+316 YTITPE
-322 FIADVASTEEF
+322 FVTAVATDKEF
-333 VINAGIQNIGNESSR
+333 IINGGGAN
-348 TVNLLKV
+348 VVKV
-355 YYPSDESGIAG
+355 YYPSEGDDSGIAG

-371 KSVNV
+371 KIVNV

-387 VESANAVN
+387 IDSANAVN

>member
-16 LSVNATEV
+16 LSVNAAEV

-76 PCSNGDG
+76 PCSNGEG
-83 WTPLAVA
+83 WTPLEVA
-90 AELGNDYSCITV
+90 KTLGNDYSCISV
-102 NAGTTSYELPLGA
+102 NAGTTSYELPLEA

-149 VLWEGELEFTG
+149 VLWEGEYTISG
-160 WDVHGAEV
+160 WNNGAEF
-168 AQSKVKAGDILTYTF
+168 AAGKVKAGDILTYTF
-183 SNAGSDSEALLK
+183 TEAGSESAQVLVK
-195 ASDWSNLLGTTKIVR
+195 GSDWNNLLGTTKITQKDMATGAVT
-210 NVMEKGKVEVGVT
+210 VGVT
-223 QEMIDDCGGKFFLQG
+223 QEMIDNCGGKIFLQG
-238 IGNFVVTK
+238 EGDCVCTK
-246 IEKTGTFDP
+246 ITKTGEFDAKSVAAYGARIP
-255 KGVVVYGSRKSSI
+255 GVSV
-268 SIFAVIPEGTTKI
+268 FAVIPEGTAKV
-281 AADFNEAPEWFQLC
+281 AVEFDAVPEWAQLC
-295 NSTWEPQEFPYEAS
+295 DKSWTDKEFPSETS
-309 NDGKTIT
+309 NEGKTVT
-316 WTITPE
+316 YTITPE
-322 FIADVASTEEF
+322 FVTAVATDKEF
-333 VINAGIQNIGNESSR
+333 IINGGGAN
-348 TVNLLKV
+348 VVKV
-355 YYPSDESGIAG
+355 YYPSEGDDSGIAG
-366 IAAEK
+366 IVAEK
-371 KSVNV
+371 KIVNV

>member
-16 LSVNATEV
+16 LSVNAAEV

-31 NFGTAWAS
+31 NFGTAWTS

-83 WTPLAVA
+83 WTPLEVA
-90 AELGNDYSCITV
+90 KTLGNDYSCISV
-102 NAGTTSYELPLGA
+102 NAGTTSYELPLEA
-115 ADIATIKANGLRM
+115 ADIATIKANGMRF

-138 TTDTDKEIDPN
+138 TTDTEAVVDPN
-149 VLWEGELEFTG
+149 LIWEGEYKISG
-160 WDVHGAEV
+160 WNSGAEFPV
-168 AQSKVKAGDILTYTF
+168 GKVKAGDILTYTF
-183 SNAGSDSEALLK
+183 TESGNEDAQVLVKGSD
-195 ASDWSNLLGTTKIVR
+195 WNNLLGTTKITQKDMATGAVT
-210 NVMEKGKVEVGVT
+210 VGVT
-223 QEMIDDCGGKFFLQG
+223 QEMIDNCGGKIFLQG
-238 IGNFVVTK
+238 EGDCVCTK
-246 IEKTGTFDP
+246 ITKTGEFDA
-255 KGVVVYGSRKSSI
+255 KGVAAYGARIPGVSV
-268 SIFAVIPEGTTKI
+268 FAVIPEGTAKV
-281 AADFNEAPEWFQLC
+281 AVDFDAVPEWAQLC
-295 NSTWEPQEFPYEAS
+295 DKSWTDKEFPSETS
-309 NDGKTIT
+309 NEGKTVT
-316 WTITPE
+316 YTITPE
-322 FIADVASTEEF
+322 FVTAVATDKVF
-333 VINAGIQNIGNESSR
+333 IINGGGEN
-348 TVNLLKV
+348 VVKV
-355 YYPSDESGIAG
+355 YYPSEGDDSGIAG

-371 KSVNV
+371 KIVNV

-387 VESANAVN
+387 IDSANAVN

>member
-16 LSVNATEV
+16 LSVNAAEV

-90 AELGNDYSCITV
+90 AELGNDYSCISV

-115 ADIATIKANGLRM
+115 ADIATIKANGMRF

-149 VLWEGELEFTG
+149 VLWEGEYTITG
-160 WDVHGAEV
+160 WNNGAEF
-168 AQSKVKAGDILTYTF
+168 AAGKVKAGDILTYTF
-183 SNAGSDSEALLK
+183 TEAGNDDAQVLVKGSDWNDLLV
-195 ASDWSNLLGTTKIVR
+195 TTKITQID
-210 NVMEKGKVEVGVT
+210 MATGAGTVGVT
-223 QEMIDDCGGKFFLQG
+223 QEMIDNCGGKIFLQG
-238 IGNFVVTK
+238 EGDCVCTK
-246 IEKTGTFDP
+246 ITKTGEFDA
-255 KGVVVYGSRKSSI
+255 KGVAAYGARIPGVSV
-268 SIFAVIPEGTTKI
+268 FAVIPEGTAKV
-281 AADFNEAPEWFQLC
+281 AVEFDAVPEWAQLC
-295 NSTWEPQEFPYEAS
+295 DKSWTDKEFPSEAS
-309 NDGKTIT
+309 NEGKTVT
-316 WTITPE
+316 YTITPE
-322 FIADVASTEEF
+322 FVTAVATDKEF
-333 VINAGIQNIGNESSR
+333 IINGGGAN
-348 TVNLLKV
+348 VVKV
-355 YYPSDESGIAG
+355 YYPSEGDDSGIAG

-371 KSVNV
+371 KIVNV

-387 VESANAVN
+387 IDSANAVN

>member
-16 LSVNATEV
+16 LSVNAAEV

-83 WTPLAVA
+83 WTPLEVA
-90 AELGNDYSCITV
+90 KTLGNDYSCISV
-102 NAGTTSYELPLGA
+102 NAGTTSYELPLEA

-138 TTDTDKEIDPN
+138 TTDTEAVVDPN
-149 VLWEGELEFTG
+149 LIWEGEYKISG
-160 WDVHGAEV
+160 WNSGAEFPV
-168 AQSKVKAGDILTYTF
+168 GKVKAGDILTYTF
-183 SNAGSDSEALLK
+183 TEAGNENAQVLVKGSD
-195 ASDWSNLLGTTKIVR
+195 WNNLLGTTKITQKDMATGAVT
-210 NVMEKGKVEVGVT
+210 VGVT
-223 QEMIDDCGGKFFLQG
+223 QEMIDNCGGKIFLQG
-238 IGNFVVTK
+238 EGDCVCTK
-246 IEKTGTFDP
+246 ITKTGEFDA
-255 KGVVVYGSRKSSI
+255 KGVAAYGARIPGVSV
-268 SIFAVIPEGTTKI
+268 FAVIPEGTAKV
-281 AADFNEAPEWFQLC
+281 AVEFDAVPEWAQLC
-295 NSTWEPQEFPYEAS
+295 DKSWTDKEFPSETS
-309 NDGKTIT
+309 NEGKTVT
-316 WTITPE
+316 YTITPE
-322 FIADVASTEEF
+322 FVTAVATDKEF
-333 VINAGIQNIGNESSR
+333 IINGGGAN
-348 TVNLLKV
+348 VVKV
-355 YYPSDESGIAG
+355 YYPSETESGIAG

-371 KSVNV
+371 KIVNV
-376 YDLAGRVVRHN
+376 YDLAGRVVRRN
-387 VESANAVN
+387 VDSANAVN

>member
-16 LSVNATEV
+16 LSVNAAEV

-90 AELGNDYSCITV
+90 AELGNDYSCISV

-115 ADIATIKANGLRM
+115 ADIATIKANGMRF

-149 VLWEGELEFTG
+149 VLWEGEYTITG
-160 WDVHGAEV
+160 WNNGAEF
-168 AQSKVKAGDILTYTF
+168 AAGKVKAGDILTYTF
-183 SNAGSDSEALLK
+183 TEAGNDDAQVLVKGSD
-195 ASDWSNLLGTTKIVR
+195 WNNLLGTTKITQKDMATGAVT
-210 NVMEKGKVEVGVT
+210 VGVT
-223 QEMIDDCGGKFFLQG
+223 QEMIDNCGGKIFMQG
-238 IGNFVVTK
+238 AGDCVCTK
-246 IEKTGTFDP
+246 ITKTGEFDA
-255 KGVVVYGSRKSSI
+255 KGVAAYGARIPGVSV
-268 SIFAVIPEGTTKI
+268 FAVIPEGTAKV
-281 AADFNEAPEWFQLC
+281 AVEFDAVPEWAQLC
-295 NSTWEPQEFPYEAS
+295 DKSWTDKEFPSEAS
-309 NDGKTIT
+309 NEGKTVT
-316 WTITPE
+316 YTITPE
-322 FIADVASTEEF
+322 FVTAVATDKEF
-333 VINAGIQNIGNESSR
+333 IINGGGAN
-348 TVNLLKV
+348 VVKV
-355 YYPSDESGIAG
+355 YYPSEGDDSGIAG

-371 KSVNV
+371 KIVNV

-387 VESANAVN
+387 IDSANAVN

>member
-16 LSVNATEV
+16 LSVNAAEA

-90 AELGNDYSCITV
+90 AELGNDYSCISV

-115 ADIATIKANGLRM
+115 ADIATIKANGMRF

-149 VLWEGELEFTG
+149 VLWEGEYKISG
-160 WDVHGAEV
+160 WNNGAEF
-168 AQSKVKAGDILTYTF
+168 AAGKVKAGDILTYTF
-183 SNAGSDSEALLK
+183 TEAGNDDAQVLVKGSD
-195 ASDWSNLLGTTKIVR
+195 WNNLLGTTKITHKDMATGAVT
-210 NVMEKGKVEVGVT
+210 VGVT
-223 QEMIDDCGGKFFLQG
+223 QEMIDNCGGKIFLQG
-238 IGNFVVTK
+238 EGDCVCTK
-246 IEKTGTFDP
+246 ITKTGEFDA
-255 KGVVVYGSRKSSI
+255 KGVAAYGARIPGVSV
-268 SIFAVIPEGTTKI
+268 FAVIPEGTAKV
-281 AADFNEAPEWFQLC
+281 AVEFDAVPEWAQLC
-295 NSTWEPQEFPYEAS
+295 DKSWTDKEFPSEAS
-309 NDGKTIT
+309 NEGKTVT
-316 WTITPE
+316 YTITPE
-322 FIADVASTEEF
+322 FVTAVATDKEF
-333 VINAGIQNIGNESSR
+333 IINGGGAN
-348 TVNLLKV
+348 VVKV
-355 YYPSDESGIAG
+355 YYPSEGEGSGIAG

-371 KSVNV
+371 KIVNV

-387 VESANAVN
+387 IDSANAVN

>member
-16 LSVNATEV
+16 LSVNAAEV

-149 VLWEGELEFTG
+149 VLWEGEYKISG
-160 WDVHGAEV
+160 WNSGAEI
-168 AQSKVKAGDILTYTF
+168 AAGKVKAGDILTYTF
-183 SNAGSDSEALLK
+183 TEAGNDDAQVLVKGSD
-195 ASDWSNLLGTTKIVR
+195 WNNLLGTTKITHKDMATGAVT
-210 NVMEKGKVEVGVT
+210 VGVT
-223 QEMIDDCGGKFFLQG
+223 QEMIDNCGGKIFLQG
-238 IGNFVVTK
+238 EGDCVCTK
-246 IEKTGTFDP
+246 ITKTGEFDA
-255 KGVVVYGSRKSSI
+255 KGVAAYGARIPGVSV
-268 SIFAVIPEGTTKI
+268 FAVIPEGTAKV
-281 AADFNEAPEWFQLC
+281 AVEFDAVPEWAQLC
-295 NSTWEPQEFPYEAS
+295 DKNWTDKEFPSEAS
-309 NDGKTIT
+309 NEGKTVT
-316 WTITPE
+316 YTITPE
-322 FIADVASTEEF
+322 FVTAVATDKEF
-333 VINAGIQNIGNESSR
+333 IINGGGAN
-348 TVNLLKV
+348 VVKV
-355 YYPSDESGIAG
+355 YYPSEGDDSGIAG

-371 KSVNV
+371 KIVNV

-387 VESANAVN
+387 IDSANAVN

>member
-16 LSVNATEV
+16 LSVNAAEV

-83 WTPLAVA
+83 WTPLEVA
-90 AELGNDYSCITV
+90 KTLGNDYSCISV
-102 NAGTTSYELPLGA
+102 NAGTTSYELPLEA

-138 TTDTDKEIDPN
+138 TTDTEAVVDPN
-149 VLWEGELEFTG
+149 LIWEGEYKISG
-160 WDVHGAEV
+160 WNSGAEFPV
-168 AQSKVKAGDILTYTF
+168 GKVKAGDILTYTF
-183 SNAGSDSEALLK
+183 TEAGSENAQVLVK
-195 ASDWSNLLGTTKIVR
+195 GSDWNNLLGTTKITQKDMATGAVT
-210 NVMEKGKVEVGVT
+210 VGVT
-223 QEMIDDCGGKFFLQG
+223 QEMIDNCGGKIFLQG
-238 IGNFVVTK
+238 EGDCVCTK
-246 IEKTGTFDP
+246 ITKTGEFDA
-255 KGVVVYGSRKSSI
+255 KGVAAYGARIPGVSV
-268 SIFAVIPEGTTKI
+268 FAVIPEGTAKV
-281 AADFNEAPEWFQLC
+281 AVEFDAVPEWAQLC
-295 NSTWEPQEFPYEAS
+295 DKSWTDKEFPSEAS
-309 NDGKTIT
+309 NEGKTVT
-316 WTITPE
+316 YTITPE
-322 FIADVASTEEF
+322 FVTAVATDKEF
-333 VINAGIQNIGNESSR
+333 IINGGGAN
-348 TVNLLKV
+348 VVKV
-355 YYPSDESGIAG
+355 YYPSEGDDSGIAG

-371 KSVNV
+371 KIVNV

-387 VESANAVN
+387 IDSANAVN

>member
-16 LSVNATEV
+16 LSVNAAEV

-90 AELGNDYSCITV
+90 AELGNDYSCISV

-115 ADIATIKANGLRM
+115 ADIATIKANGLRF
-128 QGYGMTMTKV
+128 QGYGMTITKV

-149 VLWEGELEFTG
+149 VLWEGEYTITG
-160 WDVHGAEV
+160 WNNGAEF
-168 AQSKVKAGDILTYTF
+168 AAGKVKAGDILTYTF
-183 SNAGSDSEALLK
+183 TEAGNDDAQVLVKGSD
-195 ASDWSNLLGTTKIVR
+195 WNNLLGTTKITHKDMATGAVT
-210 NVMEKGKVEVGVT
+210 VGVT
-223 QEMIDDCGGKFFLQG
+223 QEMIDNCGGKIFLQG
-238 IGNFVVTK
+238 EGDCVCTK
-246 IEKTGTFDP
+246 ITKTGEFDAKSVAAYGARIP
-255 KGVVVYGSRKSSI
+255 GVSV
-268 SIFAVIPEGTTKI
+268 FAVIPEGTAKV
-281 AADFNEAPEWFQLC
+281 AVEFDAVPEWAQLC
-295 NSTWEPQEFPYEAS
+295 DKSWTDKEFPSEAS
-309 NDGKTIT
+309 NEGKTVT
-316 WTITPE
+316 YTITPE
-322 FIADVASTEEF
+322 FVTAVATDKEF
-333 VINAGIQNIGNESSR
+333 IINGGGAN
-348 TVNLLKV
+348 VVKV
-355 YYPSDESGIAG
+355 YYPSEGDDSGIAG

-371 KSVNV
+371 KIVNV

-387 VESANAVN
+387 IDSANAVN

>member
-16 LSVNATEV
+16 LSVNAAEV

-90 AELGNDYSCITV
+90 TELGNDYSCISV

-115 ADIATIKANGLRM
+115 ADIATIKANGMRF

-149 VLWEGELEFTG
+149 VLWEGEYKITG
-160 WDVHGAEV
+160 WNNGAEF
-168 AQSKVKAGDILTYTF
+168 AAGKVKAGDILTYTF
-183 SNAGSDSEALLK
+183 TEAGNDDAQVLVKGSD
-195 ASDWSNLLGTTKIVR
+195 WNNLLGTTKITHKDMATGAVT
-210 NVMEKGKVEVGVT
+210 VGVT
-223 QEMIDDCGGKFFLQG
+223 QEMIDNCGGKIFLQG
-238 IGNFVVTK
+238 EGDCVCTK
-246 IEKTGTFDP
+246 ITKTGEFDA
-255 KGVVVYGSRKSSI
+255 KGVAAYGARIPGVSV
-268 SIFAVIPEGTTKI
+268 FAVIPEGTAKV
-281 AADFNEAPEWFQLC
+281 AVEFDAVPEWAQLC
-295 NSTWEPQEFPYEAS
+295 DKSWTDKEFPSEAS
-309 NDGKTIT
+309 NEGKTVT
-316 WTITPE
+316 YTITPE
-322 FIADVASTEEF
+322 FVTAVATDKEF
-333 VINAGIQNIGNESSR
+333 IINGGGAN
-348 TVNLLKV
+348 VVKV
-355 YYPSDESGIAG
+355 YYPSEGDDSGIAG

-371 KSVNV
+371 KIVNV

-387 VESANAVN
+387 IDSANAIN

>member
-16 LSVNATEV
+16 LSVNAAEV

-90 AELGNDYSCITV
+90 AELGNDYSCISV

-115 ADIATIKANGLRM
+115 ADIATIKANGMRF

-149 VLWEGELEFTG
+149 VLWEGEYTITG
-160 WDVHGAEV
+160 WNNGAEF
-168 AQSKVKAGDILTYTF
+168 AAGKVKAGDILTYTF
-183 SNAGSDSEALLK
+183 TEAGNDDAQVLVKGSD
-195 ASDWSNLLGTTKIVR
+195 WNNLLGTTKITHKDMATGAVT
-210 NVMEKGKVEVGVT
+210 VGVT
-223 QEMIDDCGGKFFLQG
+223 QEMIDNCGGKIFLQG
-238 IGNFVVTK
+238 EGDCVCTK
-246 IEKTGTFDP
+246 ITKTGEFDA
-255 KGVVVYGSRKSSI
+255 KGVAAYGARIPGVSV
-268 SIFAVIPEGTTKI
+268 FAVIPEGTAKV
-281 AADFNEAPEWFQLC
+281 AVEFDAVPEWAQLC
-295 NSTWEPQEFPYEAS
+295 DKSWTDKEFPSEAS
-309 NDGKTIT
+309 NEGKTVT
-316 WTITPE
+316 YTITPE
-322 FIADVASTEEF
+322 FVTAVATDKEF
-333 VINAGIQNIGNESSR
+333 IINGGGAN
-348 TVNLLKV
+348 VVKV
-355 YYPSDESGIAG
+355 YYPSEGDDSGIVG

-371 KSVNV
+371 KIVNV

-387 VESANAVN
+387 IDSANAIN